1 MFNSNLPNTMSQNTD
16 SLTSVKLLARNTII
30 NLIGFGAPLLVA
42 IFAIPFLIGGLGTDR
57 FGILT
62 LVWAAIG
69 YFGLFDLG
77 LGRALTQIVA
87 KKLGTDRE
95 QEIPTLVWTAFF
107 AMSVV
112 GLLGTA
118 VVFLLSR
125 WLVMTILK
133 IPPVLQSETLD
144 VFYLLALSIPVVV
157 TTAGLRGVLDAHQ
170 RFDLT
175 NSVRIPM
182 GVLIFLGPLLVL
194 PFSRN
199 LFSVAAVLV
208 VIRVIAWVAYL
219 MLCFYVVPALRCGV
233 VVKGSMLRPL
243 IRFGTWMTVTNI
255 VGPLMVYLDRFLIGA
270 VLSVAAVAYYATPYE
285 VVTKLWIIPVAVVGV
300 LFPAFSTSF
309 VQDRGRT
316 ALLFNRGVKYVF
328 LAMFPLT
335 LLIVTLAYEGLDLW
349 LGGEF
354 AQNSTSVVQWL
365 AVGVFINSLAH
376 VAFSLVQ
383 GVGRPDITAKLHLVE
398 LPFYLISLWWL
409 VAAYGI
415 EGAAIAWVVRIV
427 IDTGFL
433 FGISRRLLPA
443 RESITL
449 RATVTIGTALLILA
463 LATFPA
469 GIAMKG
475 LFLLLILPAF
485 AMVAWFFILIA
496 EERTLILDQFKGM
509 SDD

>member
-1 MFNSNLPNTMSQNTD
+1 MSVNVENAKYE
-16 SLTSVKLLARNTII
+16 LTRGRRLARNTIL
-30 NLIGFGAPLLVA
+30 NLIGLGAPLVVA
-42 IFAIPFLIGGLGTDR
+42 IFAIPFLIDGLGTDR

-95 QEIPTLVWTAFF
+95 QEIPTLVWTALF
-107 AMSVV
+107 AMLVV
-112 GLLGTA
+112 GLLGSA
-118 VVFLLSR
+118 VVFLFSR
-125 WLVMTILK
+125 WLVMTTLK
-133 IPPVLQSETLD
+133 IPPVLQSETLY
-144 VFYLLALSIPVVV
+144 VFYLVALSIPVVV

-170 RFDLT
+170 RFGLT

-199 LFSVAAVLV
+199 LFSVVAVLI

-219 MLCFYVVPALRCGV
+219 ILCFYVVPALRCGV

-316 ALLFNRGVKYVF
+316 SLLFDRGTKYVF
-328 LAMFPLT
+328 LALFPLT

-354 AQNSTSVVQWL
+354 AQNSTCVVQWL

-427 IDTGFL
+427 IDAIFL
-433 FGISRRLLPA
+433 FGIARRLLPT

-463 LATFPA
+463 LATFPV

-475 LFLLLILPAF
+475 LFLLLVLTAF

>member
-1 MFNSNLPNTMSQNTD
+1 MSVNVENAKYE
-16 SLTSVKLLARNTII
+16 LTRGRRLVRNTVL
-30 NLIGFGAPLLVA
+30 NLIGLGAPLVVA

-95 QEIPTLVWTAFF
+95 QEIPTLIWTALF
-107 AMSVV
+107 AMFLV

-125 WLVMTILK
+125 WLVMTVLK

-170 RFDLT
+170 RFGLT
-175 NSVRIPM
+175 NTVRIPM

-208 VIRVIAWVAYL
+208 VVRVIAWVAYL
-219 MLCFYVVPALRCGV
+219 LLCFYVVPALRCGV
-233 VVKGSMLRPL
+233 IVKGTMLRPL
-243 IRFGTWMTVTNI
+243 LHFGAWMTVTNI

-316 ALLFNRGVKYVF
+316 ALLFDRGIKYVF
-328 LAMFPLT
+328 LALFPLT
-335 LLIVTLAYEGLDLW
+335 LLIVTLAYEGLNLW
-349 LGGEF
+349 LGEEF
-354 AQNSTSVVQWL
+354 AQSSTSVLRWL

-383 GVGRPDITAKLHLVE
+383 GAGRPDITAKLHLVE

-433 FGISRRLLPA
+433 FGIAHRFLPA
-443 RESITL
+443 KKSTML
-449 RATVTIGTALLILA
+449 RAIVTIGVALLILA
-463 LATFPA
+463 VATFPV
-469 GIAMKG
+469 GLAMKG

-485 AMVAWFFILIA
+485 ATITWFFVLIA
-496 EERTLILDQFKGM
+496 EERAFILDRFKTIQM
-509 SDD
+509 SN